1 MADSI
6 VDAFAQVICSVGF
19 SCRYCPFESDKCED
33 GLFVQPCLDI
43 EVCKKMLKEHY
54 HITTNDSNI
63 AHERADS

>member
-6 VDAFAQVICSVGF
+6 VDAFAKVICSIGF
-19 SCRYCPFESDKCED
+19 TCRYCPFESDKCED

-54 HITTNDSNI
+54 GID
-63 AHERADS
+63 